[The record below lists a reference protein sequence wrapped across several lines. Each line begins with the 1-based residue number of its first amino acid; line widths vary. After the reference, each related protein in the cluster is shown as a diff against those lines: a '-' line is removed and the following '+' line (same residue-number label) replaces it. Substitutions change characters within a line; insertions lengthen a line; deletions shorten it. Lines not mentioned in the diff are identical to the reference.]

1 MNNWAIETEELI
13 KKFPRRAT
21 PSERSSQ
28 SDEASEQAKEPAQSS
43 RRWPL
48 GRKPKEPAAEFVAVN
63 GVSLQIKQGEVF
75 GLLGPNG
82 AGKSTTIRMLCT
94 LLEPT
99 SGAARV
105 NGFDV
110 VRQSTQVR
118 QSLGTVLAGE
128 RSIYWKLTARE
139 NLEYFAALYH
149 IPPKLVQRRVNDLLA
164 RMELTARADELV
176 EKYSTGMKQRVAIAR
191 SLLARPPILLLDE
204 PTLGLDPQAAR
215 RVRELVKELQAE
227 GHTILLTTH
236 YMEEADQLSER
247 IGIIDQGKV
256 IALGT
261 PAELKRRIA
270 QQDAIRL
277 EVAGW
282 HVEMADALRQLPT
295 VENVMPRYT
304 GADSLWEVNLL
315 AANSRAVLPG
325 IIDRLNT
332 NGTHVVNLNVVQ
344 PTLEDVFIHL
354 TGKALRD

>member
-1 MNNWAIETEELI
+1 MNNWAIEAEQLI
-13 KKFPRRAT
+13 KRFPRRAVPNVAAGDNGNET
-21 PSERSSQ
+21 RPSVPT
-28 SDEASEQAKEPAQSS
+28 EP
-43 RRWPL
+43 RRRL
-48 GRKPKEPAAEFVAVN
+48 SVGRKKEPAAWFTAVD
-63 GVSLQIKQGEVF
+63 GVDLRIQQGEVF

-99 SGAARV
+99 SGTARV
-105 NGFDV
+105 NGFDIV
-110 VRQSTQVR
+110 KQSNQVR

-139 NLEYFAALYH
+139 NLEYFSALFH
-149 IPPKLVQRRVNDLLA
+149 IPAEVAHRRVDELLD
-164 RMELTARADELV
+164 RMELTNRADDLV

-191 SLLARPPILLLDE
+191 ALLARPPILLLDE

-215 RVRELVKELQAE
+215 RVRELVKELKAE

-236 YMEEADQLSER
+236 YMEEADQLSDR

-261 PAELKRRIA
+261 PAELKRRIS

-282 HVEMADALRQLPT
+282 HAEMAESLRQLPT
-295 VENVMPRYT
+295 VENVMPHYT

-332 NGTHVVNLNVVQ
+332 NGTRVVNMNVVQ
-344 PTLEDVFIHL
+344 PSLEDVFIHL

>member
-1 MNNWAIETEELI
+1 MNDWAIEAEQLV
-13 KKFPRRAT
+13 KKFPRRAAPPDQASQPDGDGEKAEAPT
-21 PSERSSQ
+21 PKRS
-28 SDEASEQAKEPAQSS
+28 
-43 RRWPL
+43 RWPF
-48 GRKPKEPAAEFVAVN
+48 GKKQAGAAAWFTAVA

-99 SGAARV
+99 SGGARV
-105 NGFDV
+105 NGYDIM
-110 VRQSTQVR
+110 RQSNQVR

-149 IPPKLVQRRVNDLLA
+149 IPAEVARRRVDDLLEQ
-164 RMELTARADELV
+164 MELTTRANDLV
-176 EKYSTGMKQRVAIAR
+176 EKYSTGMRQRVAIAR
-191 SLLARPPILLLDE
+191 ALLARPPILLLDE

-215 RVRELVKELQAE
+215 HVRELVKELKAE

-236 YMEEADQLSER
+236 YMEEADQLSDR

-261 PAELKRRIA
+261 PAELKRRIS
-270 QQDAIRL
+270 QKDAIRL
-277 EVAGW
+277 EIAGW
-282 HVEMADALRQLPT
+282 HAEIADALRQLPT
-295 VENVMPRYT
+295 VENVTPRYT
-304 GADSLWEVNLL
+304 GADSLWEVSLI

-332 NGTHVVNLNVVQ
+332 NGTRVVNMNIVQ